1 MDIEI
6 DKNLLDTVG
15 CISVPNLDEDM
26 PERVTKKEFKEAL
39 ENYAQADKD
48 WKDFCARKYLSKK
61 EDAGDRLYKLALTIL
76 RNNGFYSYP
85 NE

>member
-15 CISVPNLDEDM
+15 CISVPNLDEDI

-39 ENYAQADKD
+39 ENYAQADKA
-48 WKDFCARKYLSKK
+48 WKRLLCKEIPFKKRGCRRPAIQTGPDDSPQQWILFLSK
-61 EDAGDRLYKLALTIL
+61 
-76 RNNGFYSYP
+76 
-85 NE
+85 